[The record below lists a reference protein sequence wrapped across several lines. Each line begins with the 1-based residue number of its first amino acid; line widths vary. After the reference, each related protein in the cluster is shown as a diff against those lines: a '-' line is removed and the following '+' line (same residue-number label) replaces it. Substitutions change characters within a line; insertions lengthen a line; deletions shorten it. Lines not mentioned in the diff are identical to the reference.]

1 MPSPALVMIGSELG
15 NGDYTAVALGTSRAK
30 ALDYAY
36 QLIDRPRAHVRVHLR
51 QTRSGVSLLHEGRLL
66 TKVYLNRSGMRAATA
81 IADAL
86 GVKVPPLG
94 QASVAVVSTGLLY
107 RVLALSQLDFK
118 NPEAFEMARHLL
130 DEAEALRGGP
140 EEDQQADTI

>member
-1 MPSPALVMIGSELG
+1 MPSPPLVSDGSELG
-15 NGDYTAVALGTSRAK
+15 NGDYTALTLGTSRAK

-36 QLIDRPRAHVRVHLR
+36 QLIDRPRAHVRVQLR
-51 QTRSGVSLLHEGRLL
+51 QTRTGVSLLYNGRLL
-66 TKVYLNRSGMRAATA
+66 TRVYINRSGMRAAMA

-94 QASVAVVSTGLLY
+94 GVSEAVVSTGLLY

-130 DEAEALRGGP
+130 DEAEALRGGRD
-140 EEDQQADTI
+140 EDQQTDTI